1 MDQEHERLR
10 QTYRIC
16 RLGFAILAFA
26 LILASL
32 TSLVFFLRFID
43 FDTFAWITQSAWF
56 YWLDVP
62 IVWGCLIGTYLLWG
76 RWPDSGWQR
85 RAGFLVLMC
94 AIDLVLWF
102 LNHSDDLGLR
112 LGEVGHHWLRL
123 SLGEALGWAEFAL
136 VAGLSCDLMAHFGVE
151 QAPEAGKATRSL
163 AATGASVWTLYFIQ
177 QTAWN
182 RGWPLQAKGFLN
194 PESKLLY
201 VAFQMVWA
209 ITLIQVTA
217 LTIATTRQA
226 TRVLAEMDAEERDD
240 DLLFASTD
248 YNFTPH
254 DAPDDSWHAKDD
266 GANRSNSPW

>member
-1 MDQEHERLR
+1 MDQERERLR

-16 RLGFAILAFA
+16 RLGFAILSFA

-32 TSLVFFLRFID
+32 SSVLFLLRLFHLD
-43 FDTFAWITQSAWF
+43 AFAWITQSALF
-56 YWLDVP
+56 YWIDVP

-85 RAGFLVLMC
+85 RAGLLLLMSTF
-94 AIDLVLWF
+94 DVVLWF
-102 LNHSDDLGLR
+102 LDHSDDLGLR
-112 LGEVGHHWLRL
+112 LSEIGHGWLRMAI
-123 SLGEALGWAEFAL
+123 GQALGWAEFAL

-163 AATGASVWTLYFIQ
+163 AATGASVWMLFFIQ

-182 RGWPLQAKGFLN
+182 RGWPWQNRGIGNLESFL
-194 PESKLLY
+194 LLI
-201 VAFQMVWA
+201 AFEMVWT

-226 TRVLAEMDAEERDD
+226 TRVLAEMDVEDRDSD
-240 DLLFASTD
+240 PLYAPTD
-248 YNFTPH
+248 YDFTPH
-254 DAPDDSWHAKDD
+254 DTQDVAWYANDDAT
-266 GANRSNSPW
+266 NRHNNNW